1 VVGKVVGS
9 VGGWFEEEGEE
20 DEGAG
25 AGVVDMLAVRALR
38 ERERLRRV
46 RCGRRMGG
54 VGSGID
60 GLGEEEMG

>member
-1 VVGKVVGS
+1 
-9 VGGWFEEEGEE
+9 
-20 DEGAG
+20 
-25 AGVVDMLAVRALR
+25 MLAVRALR